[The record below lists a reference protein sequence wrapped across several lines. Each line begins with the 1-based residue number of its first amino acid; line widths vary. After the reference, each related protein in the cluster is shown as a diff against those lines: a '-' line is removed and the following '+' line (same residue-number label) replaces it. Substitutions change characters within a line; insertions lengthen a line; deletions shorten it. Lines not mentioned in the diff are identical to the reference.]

1 MRAHIQE
8 YHFVTR
14 KRIRHRFKKFIQ
26 QFCQCNATAR
36 DLKLKYLA
44 NLEMLLPALYSEC
57 FRVTEPSAG
66 EVTIVVTGNNGIQ
79 WSQGKDIEIE
89 KVGRSSILFSFS
101 SRFLSS
107 YCPFSSLA
115 SSWKQHMPC

>member
-1 MRAHIQE
+1 M
-8 YHFVTR
+8 TR

-44 NLEMLLPALYSEC
+44 NLEMLQPALYSEC

-79 WSQGKDIEIE
+79 WSQGKDMEIE
-89 KVGRSSILFSFS
+89 KVGRSSILFFLFLFLVLLLS
-101 SRFLSS
+101 FLSILLFLETA
-107 YCPFSSLA
+107 YAVLKRP
-115 SSWKQHMPC
+115 QNGYD